1 MASHASSTAA
11 GAGPGA
17 RDSFQ
22 FPRQRVRTP
31 TVLQL
36 EATEC
41 GAAALGIILA
51 HYGRFVPLERLRVAC
66 GVSRDGSKASNMLKA
81 AREYG
86 LVARGYK
93 KEINQLL
100 DVGVPYI
107 VFWNFNHFI
116 VVEGFSSGKVY
127 INDPATGPRV
137 VTYEE
142 FDLSFTGLIL
152 VFEKTLS
159 FEKGGVKP
167 SIVDSLKKRLPGSRL
182 GLIYVVL
189 ATLAL
194 ALPNIIIPFFSRAY
208 IDDFL
213 VEGKVTWLAPLLI
226 MMAIACLVKAFACYL
241 QQNSL
246 LRLELKLS
254 LSSSAKFFWHVL
266 QLPMEFFSQRFAGE
280 IGSRVELNDRVA
292 TLLSGDLATSIVSIL
307 LIGFYAALL
316 IQYDVV
322 LTLIGVA
329 IALINLLALHLVSR
343 KRVDENRRLQQEY
356 GKLIGV
362 SMSGLQII
370 ETVKSMGTEQDYFAR
385 WAGCHAK
392 VVNAEQDLRASSQW
406 LSAVPPFLTA
416 LNVVAIL
423 AIGGLRVMNGLMTM
437 GMLVAFQIL
446 MGSFSEPVNRLVD
459 LGGEFQQ
466 AQSDLS
472 RLDDVLNFPPDP
484 ALTSSVTEKDETG
497 KGETGKDGTEKL
509 EGYLDLRNVTFGYSR
524 LDPPLIRDFSLSLTP
539 GQRVALV
546 GASGSGKSTVA
557 RIVAGLYQPW
567 SGEVLFDGKPRHAL
581 SRSILNNSVAF
592 VDQDIFM
599 FEGTVRQNLVLWDT
613 TIAEPVVVQA
623 AKDAAIHDDIMNRA
637 GGYEAALEETGRNF
651 SGGQRQRMEIARA
664 LVVNPRILVLDEATS
679 ALDPRVEKSIDD
691 ELRGRGC
698 TCLIVAH
705 RLSTIRDCDEIV
717 VLDEGTV
724 VQRGRHEELMQVD
737 GPYTRLVQAT

>member
-1 MASHASSTAA
+1 MASHASSITGGTA
-11 GAGPGA
+11 PEA
-17 RDSFQ
+17 RVAYQ

-51 HYGRFVPLERLRVAC
+51 YYGRFVPLERLRVAC

-86 LVARGYK
+86 LVAKGYK
-93 KEINQLL
+93 KEINQLAE
-100 DVGVPYI
+100 VRVPYI

-137 VTYEE
+137 VTDEE

-152 VFEKTLS
+152 IFEKSLG

-182 GLIYVVL
+182 GLTYVVL
-189 ATLAL
+189 ATLTL
-194 ALPNIIIPFFSRAY
+194 ALPTLIIPFFSRAY

-213 VEGKVTWLAPLLI
+213 VEGKITWLAPLLI
-226 MMAIACLVKAFACYL
+226 MMAIACMVKAFACYL

-356 GKLIGV
+356 GKLVGV

-385 WAGCHAK
+385 WAGYHAK

-484 ALTSSVTEKDETG
+484 VLVSSVTEKDETG
-497 KGETGKDGTEKL
+497 NHGAEKL
-509 EGYLDLRNVTFGYSR
+509 EGYLELHNITFGYSR

-546 GASGSGKSTVA
+546 GASGSGKSTIA

-567 SGEVLFDGKPRHAL
+567 SGEVLFDGKPRHML
-581 SRSILNNSVAF
+581 PRSILSNSVAF

-637 GGYEAALEETGRNF
+637 GGYDAALEETGRNF

>member
-17 RDSFQ
+17 REGFQ

-86 LVARGYK
+86 LVAKGYK

-100 DVGVPYI
+100 DVRVPYI

-137 VTYEE
+137 VTHEE

-159 FEKGGVKP
+159 FEEGGVKP

-182 GLIYVVL
+182 GLMYVVL

-213 VEGKVTWLAPLLI
+213 VEGKATWLAPLLI
-226 MMAIACLVKAFACYL
+226 MMAIACMVKAFACYL

-292 TLLSGDLATSIVSIL
+292 NLLSGDLATSIVSIL

-356 GKLIGV
+356 GKLVGV

-484 ALTSSVTEKDETG
+484 ALASSVLETEKDEA
-497 KGETGKDGTEKL
+497 EKDGTEKL

-524 LDPPLIRDFSLSLTP
+524 LDPPLIRDFSLSLSP

-567 SGEVLFDGKPRHAL
+567 SGEVLFDGKPRHAIP
-581 SRSILNNSVAF
+581 RSILTNSVAF

-637 GGYEAALEETGRNF
+637 GGYDAALEETGRNF